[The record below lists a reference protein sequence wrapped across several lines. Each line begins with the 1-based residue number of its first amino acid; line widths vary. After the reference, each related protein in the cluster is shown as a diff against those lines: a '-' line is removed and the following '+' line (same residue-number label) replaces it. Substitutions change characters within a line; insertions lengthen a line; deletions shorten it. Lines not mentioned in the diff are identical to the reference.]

1 MRIALDA
8 MGGDFA
14 PGPIVNGAVHA
25 VEANDQLHVV
35 LVGDE
40 PQVRACLA
48 EGYQNHPQLSF
59 VHTTQ
64 VLGMDEKPSEL
75 RRKPDS
81 SIAKIWQ
88 LMATRQVDAV
98 VSAGN
103 TGAVAAGGLFTKL
116 FLKGVKRPGIA
127 VVMPTMRG
135 PCVLL
140 DVGANAAC
148 KPEHLYQYGVIGSLY
163 AQKIVGIESPKI
175 GLMSIGTEDGK
186 GNDLVRETRDLFR
199 ASQYAQSF
207 HGMVE
212 GRDLYAG
219 TVNVVVCDG
228 FTGNVILK
236 VSESVTDFLLHM
248 AATKVLPALDADRAK
263 AEAIFKGLGSDLHHE
278 SFGGAP
284 LLGVDGVCIICHGSS
299 KERAIRNA
307 LATAVKHHDT
317 HLNAMITEGLTQSP
331 AAVAES

>member
-8 MGGDFA
+8 MGGDHA
-14 PGPIVNGAVHA
+14 PGPIVQGAVQAIATH
-25 VEANDQLHVV
+25 EPMHVV

-40 PQVRACLA
+40 PRVRAEL
-48 EGYQNHPQLSF
+48 GPTLQDHPQLSF

-64 VLGMDEKPSEL
+64 VLGMDEKPSDL

-81 SIAKIWQ
+81 SIARCWQ

-103 TGAVAAGGLFTKL
+103 TGAVTAGGLFTRL

-140 DVGANAAC
+140 DVGANSAC

-163 AQKIVGIESPKI
+163 AKTIVGIETPKI
-175 GLMSIGTEDGK
+175 GLMSIGTEDTK

-199 ASQYAQSF
+199 ASPWADKF

-228 FTGNVILK
+228 FTGNVVLK
-236 VSESVTDFLLHM
+236 VSESVTDFLFHM
-248 AATKVLPALDADRAK
+248 AATKVLPALDTERGK
-263 AEAIFKGLGSDLHHE
+263 AELVLKELGSQLHHE

-284 LLGVDGVCIICHGSS
+284 LLGVDGVCIIGHGSS
-299 KERAIRNA
+299 RDRAIRNA
-307 LATAVKHHDT
+307 LATAMKHHDT
-317 HLNAMITEGLTQSP
+317 QLNAMI
-331 AAVAES
+331 AESLSPSAVTTAEA